1 MNGSTTPRT
10 GTLRTLSTI
19 VIALGFCVAGLLH
32 FTHTAGLAAITPLPF
47 ATEIVWI
54 TGIME
59 FLFAGFLLWKP
70 TRQTAALWLSL
81 FCILVLAANINM
93 AINNLPMFGSQAPP
107 VVLWGR
113 IPAQFFLIAWILYAA
128 DAWRPLRTKGWRALL
143 G

>member
-1 MNGSTTPRT
+1 MIHNDSPRT
-10 GTLRTLSTI
+10 GTLRTLST
-19 VIALGFCVAGLLH
+19 VAIALGFFVAGLLH

-47 ATEIVWI
+47 AREIVWI

-70 TRQTAALWLSL
+70 TRQFTALWLSL
-81 FCILVLAANINM
+81 FCIMVLAANINM

-107 VVLWGR
+107 AVLWGR
-113 IPAQFFLIAWILYAA
+113 IPAQFLLIAWILYAA
-128 DAWRPLRTKGWRALL
+128 DAWRPLRAKGWRALL

>member
-1 MNGSTTPRT
+1 MTHSDRPRT
-10 GTLRTLSTI
+10 GALRTLS
-19 VIALGFCVAGLLH
+19 IAALVLGFCVAGLLH

-47 ATEIVWI
+47 AREIVWI

-70 TRQTAALWLSL
+70 TRQFTALWLSV
-81 FCILVLAANINM
+81 FCIVVLPANVNM
-93 AINNLPMFGSQAPP
+93 AIYNLPMFSSQAPP

-113 IPAQFFLIAWILYAA
+113 IPAQFLLIAWILYAA
-128 DAWRPLRTKGWRALL
+128 DAWRPLRARGWRALL